1 MLLELQ
7 QEDLCSTRVV
17 LATSGTSHVA
27 SRKSGRLLSCK
38 GCLRIPLESLQGN
51 RASS

>member
-7 QEDLCSTRVV
+7 QEDLCSPRVA
-17 LATSGTSHVA
+17 LAMSGTSHVA
-27 SRKSGRLLSCK
+27 SRKSGRLLSGK
-38 GCLRIPLESLQGN
+38 ACLRISLESLQGT